1 MFAQLTPEQIISVHN
16 VSEIYKVPLLLREQ
30 NVAEII
36 SNSLHMYLP
45 KGMPDIRDWELLC
58 NKLDKLDTKVNIAIV
73 GKYNSGTDA
82 YLSIT
87 KALQHA
93 AVSVNR
99 KLEMTWVN
107 AEMLEDCATA
117 EEKAEAMA
125 ILQVRQPKLFC
136 ELMHAF
142 TDIIA
147 KMGAYFP
154 LICAQVD
161 ASVHCKENANALRR
175 LCRLRIRK

>member
-1 MFAQLTPEQIISVHN
+1 MLPDVRKKIGMFAQLTPDQIISVHN

-36 SNSLHMYLP
+36 SNSLQMYLP

-125 ILQVRQPKLFC
+125 ILQVWQPKLFC
-136 ELMHAF
+136 GLMHAF

-147 KMGAYFP
+147 KMGAYSS
-154 LICAQVD
+154 LICA
-161 ASVHCKENANALRR
+161 
-175 LCRLRIRK
+175 